1 MRRAL
6 VLARR
11 NLRTHP
17 NPRVG
22 AVVVRNGEI
31 VGEGWH
37 NGPGTPH
44 AEAAA
49 FAQAGERARGA
60 TIYVTLEPCSHTHN
74 PDGSPRVP
82 CAQRC
87 LDAGVARVVGAMVD
101 PDVRTSGRGFE
112 QLRQEGVAVTIG
124 VEEEAARRL
133 NEAFIRHRK
142 TGLPFITHKAAM
154 TLDGKIATTTGDSKW
169 ITGEASRAY
178 VHEHLRGDA
187 DAIVAGVGTVLKD
200 NPQFTVRSTKSGRA
214 TRAGNAKP
222 PLRVL
227 IDSSLRT
234 PHDFHVAGPNSLFI
248 CADGIALRSDAE
260 RLREAGAE
268 VVFLPIGD
276 GEDKGRVSVR
286 AVAELLAARGL
297 LSVLLESGGA
307 LAASFWQAGLV
318 NRVVFFYAP
327 KIVGGVYAPTAID
340 GPGIT
345 EMANAHNLGT
355 LKVRRF
361 GSDIAIFADVPE
373 NYSGDAAAQ
382 TE

>member
-6 VLARR
+6 LLARR

-22 AVVVRNGEI
+22 AVVVKGGEI

-49 FAQAGERARGA
+49 FAQAGDRARGA

-87 LDAGVARVVGAMVD
+87 LDAGVSRVVGAMVD
-101 PDVRTSGRGFE
+101 PDTRTSGRGFE
-112 QLRQEGVAVTIG
+112 LLRHSGVAVTIG
-124 VEEEAARRL
+124 VEEDAARSL
-133 NEAFIRHRK
+133 NEAFIRHRL
-142 TGLPFITHKAAM
+142 TGLPFITHKAAL
-154 TLDGKIATTTGDSKW
+154 TLDGKIATATGDSKW
-169 ITGEASRAY
+169 ITGEASRAF
-178 VHEHLRGDA
+178 VHEHLRHEA
-187 DAIVAGVGTVLKD
+187 DAIVAGVGTVLAD
-200 NPQFTVRSTKSGRA
+200 NPQFTVRTGKRA
-214 TRAGNAKP
+214 KGNAKP

-234 PHDFHVAGPNSLFI
+234 PQGFHAVGPNSLFI
-248 CADGIALRSDAE
+248 GAEGVASSSDAD
-260 RLREAGAE
+260 RLRETGAE
-268 VVFLPIGD
+268 VVLLPIGD
-276 GEDKGRVSVR
+276 AENNRRVSVR
-286 AVAELLAARGL
+286 AVAELLASRGL

-307 LAASFWQAGLV
+307 LAASFWQASLV
-318 NRVVFFYAP
+318 NRAVFFYAP
-327 KIVGGVYAPTAID
+327 KIVGGANAPTAVD
-340 GPGIT
+340 GPGIM

-355 LKVRRF
+355 LKMRQF
-361 GSDIAIFADVPE
+361 GSDIAIFADVPDT
-373 NYSGDAAAQ
+373 YSGDAAH
-382 TE
+382 T